1 MLINMDRGA
10 SLHICAK
17 CQIQSTKPEYRL
29 AEIAGPVDKD
39 AVHATEMSVPVD
51 KDRVHAS
58 RDGRC
63 SRRGPSTR

>member
-17 CQIQSTKPEYRL
+17 CQIQSTRPEYRL

-39 AVHATEMSVPVD
+39 G
-51 KDRVHAS
+51 VHAS
-58 RDGRC
+58 RNVSS
-63 SRRGPSTR
+63 SRHGPSTR